1 MKLYPLDNLN
11 EKQVQSGLRYFV
23 NEGLAAEAMA
33 TFTGGTFLVAMA
45 VLLNASNFQIGLLAA
60 LPTLTNVFQLLSI
73 WLVQKYKNRRAISV
87 ICSIFARVPLFVIGF
102 LPFVFSTGTS
112 INALLFFLFFHYFF
126 TSISGA
132 SWNSWFKDIIP
143 EKILGTYTSR
153 RTRLIQI
160 LNVTLSMAVA
170 MCIDHIKSAFP
181 AYELVAYEVLF
192 VLGGI
197 VGMLGVYFLSQAP
210 EPKTTLEDEKLLKLF
225 SKPLKDRNFR
235 NLLTFHSF
243 YAFATNLA
251 LPFFVVYMMK
261 TIGLSFACI
270 IALGLLAKF
279 GSILSLKFWGAFSDK
294 YSNKTIISIC
304 APTFITCILS
314 WTFAAM
320 APNKATSILLLTF
333 IHIISGISAA
343 GIDLAIANMAV
354 KLAPKNEAIAYISAR
369 NIVVAVFSAVSP
381 MVGGLMADFFATH
394 QLMWNIEWQGPHGI
408 STFHLLEL
416 QNWNFFFV
424 ISAFLAL
431 LSVRLV
437 KRINEAGEVR
447 KEMVSLV
454 MRKSVTRGI
463 RKNISSEAIKDK
475 INHPVI
481 LPAIKKQIKTYKTY
495 RIWKEVKH
503 TA

>member
-1 MKLYPLDNLN
+1 MTLLPSDNLTDN
-11 EKQVQSGLRYFV
+11 QVQSGLKYFI

-60 LPTLTNVFQLLSI
+60 LPILTNIFQLGSI

-87 ICSIFARVPLFVIGF
+87 ICSFLARVPLFVIGL
-102 LPFVFSTGTS
+102 LPLIFSTGTS
-112 INALLFFLFFHYFF
+112 VNVLLFFLFFHYFF
-126 TSISGA
+126 TSVSGA

-153 RTRLIQI
+153 RTRMIQV
-160 LNVTLSMAVA
+160 LNVTLSLAVA
-170 MCIDHIKSAFP
+170 MLIDHIKSDYP
-181 AYELVAYEVLF
+181 KYELTVYTIMF

-197 VGMLGVYFLSQAP
+197 VGMLGVYYLSQAP

-225 SKPLKDRNFR
+225 SKPLKDKNFR

-243 YAFATNLA
+243 YAFATSLA

-261 TIGLSFACI
+261 TIGLSFAWI

-279 GSILSLKFWGAFSDK
+279 GSIFSLKFWGAFSDK

-314 WTFAAM
+314 WTFVAM
-320 APNKATSILLLTF
+320 TPNKQASIILLII
-333 IHIISGISAA
+333 IHIVSGVSAA
-343 GIDLAIANMAV
+343 GIDLAISNLAV

-381 MVGGLMADFFATH
+381 MIGGLMADFFSTH
-394 QLMWNIEWQGPHGI
+394 HLIWNIAWQGPAGV
-408 STFHLLEL
+408 STFRLLEL

-424 ISAFLAL
+424 ISAVLAL
-431 LSVRLV
+431 LSIRLV
-437 KRINEAGEVR
+437 KKIKEDGEVQ
-447 KEMVSLV
+447 KETVTIV
-454 MRKSVTRGI
+454 MRKSVRRGI
-463 RKNISSEAIKDK
+463 RKNISTEGIKERMT
-475 INHPVI
+475 HPDI
-481 LPAIKKQIKTYKTY
+481 LPGIKKHMKTY
-495 RIWKEVKH
+495 RIWKEVKN